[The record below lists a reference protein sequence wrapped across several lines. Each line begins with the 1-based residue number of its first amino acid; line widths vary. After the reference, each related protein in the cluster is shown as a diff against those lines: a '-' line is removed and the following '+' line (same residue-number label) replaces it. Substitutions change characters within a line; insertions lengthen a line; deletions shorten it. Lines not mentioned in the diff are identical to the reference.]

1 MTLKAAVAA
10 LDKALVYETDWD
22 MNEDPIK
29 VVDFAAI
36 RAAVKDVVLAVL
48 ADIGSIRFSRDG
60 LASAEVVET
69 TLARCLRQYQAEE
82 IDPLLAVDE
91 VGT

>member
-1 MTLKAAVAA
+1 MTLEAAVAA
-10 LDKALVYETDWD
+10 LDKALVYETDWG

-48 ADIGSIRFSRDG
+48 ADIGSIRFPRDG

-69 TLARCLRQYQAEE
+69 TLSSCLRRYKTVE
-82 IDPLLAVDE
+82 IDPLFPDCE